1 MFQLQISSVYTS
13 RTTRL
18 DAQVVFLKQPIA
30 LYSGLFKLLLLLLLS
45 TVFQAGMV
53 RTRSVQE
60 PSQTELHSPPASCQV
75 APTSFFFFS
84 FKHIFWNKEA
94 PLLPY
99 WKRILFMT
107 VS

>member
-75 APTSFFFFS
+75 APTSFFFF
-84 FKHIFWNKEA
+84 F
-94 PLLPY
+94 
-99 WKRILFMT
+99 
-107 VS
+107 